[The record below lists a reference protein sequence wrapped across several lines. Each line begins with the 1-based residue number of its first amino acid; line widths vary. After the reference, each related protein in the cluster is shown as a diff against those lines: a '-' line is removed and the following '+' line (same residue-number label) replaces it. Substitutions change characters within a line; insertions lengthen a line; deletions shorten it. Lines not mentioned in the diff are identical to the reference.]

1 MSCERNQQTSA
12 PPLCANN
19 CGFYGV
25 VAQRNLC
32 SKCYR
37 EDARKRNDAVVTNS
51 SSVSPP
57 SSSSS
62 SSSLFQQEQHLSYPA
77 SAIDTSSTVC
87 TTLSAEVSVSPTDSI
102 SHISSNTAT
111 AVLSSLG
118 LPSTSPSSLGSPDT
132 SVLSPPHASSFSSTS
147 AVSSSLAATSDVFPP
162 SSAAAHSL
170 QDAVAAPS
178 EALSAAA
185 GQSEVAAEIP
195 ERTIQT
201 NRGRCWCCQAKIGL
215 LGFTCRCGYLFCGKH
230 RYADAHDCCFDYKAY
245 DRQNLAKNNNRVVA
259 EKLERI

>member
-57 SSSSS
+57 ASSS
-62 SSSLFQQEQHLSYPA
+62 SSSLFQHEQHLSYPA
-77 SAIDTSSTVC
+77 SVIDTSSTVC
-87 TTLSAEVSVSPTDSI
+87 TTVSAELPVSPTDSF
-102 SHISSNTAT
+102 SHIPSDT

-118 LPSTSPSSLGSPDT
+118 LPTTAASSLRSPDT
-132 SVLSPPHASSFSSTS
+132 SVLSPPPPASSFSSTS
-147 AVSSSLAATSDVFPP
+147 AASPSLPATSDVSPP
-162 SSAAAHSL
+162 SSAAADSL

-185 GQSEVAAEIP
+185 GQSEVATEIP
-195 ERTIQT
+195 ERTVQT

-230 RYADAHDCCFDYKAY
+230 RYADAHDCGFDYKAY